1 MATDNDLLSR
11 VITILGDEL
20 YIEKEGYGGTV
31 FQIGN
36 HLVCGVKDENFLVQI
51 GEDRFDEF
59 LTHPLAKPL
68 EVNGKPISGW
78 VEILPTGTRRDVDL
92 TGWVNNGLEYMK
104 TIKTD

>member
-11 VITILGDEL
+11 VKTILVDEP

-36 HLVCGVKDENFLVQI
+36 HLVCGVKDEYFLVQI

-59 LTHPLAKPL
+59 LTHPLARPL
-68 EVNGKPISGW
+68 EVDGKPISGW

-92 TGWVNNGLEYMK
+92 TGWVNTGLEYMK
-104 TIKTD
+104 TNRSN